1 MTPEFESFIAPA
13 RARPQLWRLVVGFFL
28 ALSIYAVVAFGL
40 IFGVFLRRD
49 GMANADWAGDVAEG
63 SSPFGVV
70 ILLFTFAGMM
80 LGAILAA
87 RWLHKRKA
95 GTLFGRA
102 PRVLR
107 DFVIAAV
114 VAGGFLGLSLFVW
127 SLAFDAVPGV
137 PAETWVTFLALALI
151 GLLIQTGAEEVLFR
165 GYVMQQLAA
174 RFAAP
179 AVWLGVQALL
189 FGLVHANPG
198 GALATGLLV
207 VAAATGFGLVAG
219 DLTART
225 GSIGAAWGFH
235 FVNNFAALLILGTEG
250 SLSGLALYR
259 TPYGMNDLGLM
270 APLIAFDILVMVAI
284 WLVLRRILGTR

>member
-1 MTPEFESFIAPA
+1 VTPEFENFIAPA
-13 RARPQLWRLVVGFFL
+13 RARPQVWRLVVGFVL
-28 ALSIYAVVAFGL
+28 ALAIYAVSAFGL
-40 IFGVFLRRD
+40 IFWVFLDRD
-49 GMANADWAGDVAEG
+49 GFSGGDWATDVAEG
-63 SSPFGVV
+63 SSPTGVV
-70 ILLFTFAGMM
+70 ILLMTFAGML
-80 LGAILAA
+80 LGAALSA
-87 RWLHKRKA
+87 RLLHKRRA

-107 DFVIAAV
+107 DFVISAGIVTCFLAV
-114 VAGGFLGLSLFVW
+114 SLFLW

-137 PAETWVTFLALALI
+137 PTETWLSFLALAVL

-179 AVWLGVQALL
+179 AIWLGVQAVL

-198 GALATGLLV
+198 NAPVTSLIV
-207 VAAATGFGLVAG
+207 IAAATAFGLVAG

-235 FVNNFAALLILGTEG
+235 FVNNFAALLILGTQG
-250 SLSGLALYR
+250 SLSGLALFK
-259 TPYGMNDLGLM
+259 TPYGMTDHGLL
-270 APLIAFDILVMVAI
+270 APLIAFDVLIMVLA
-284 WLVLRRILGTR
+284 WLTLRRILGNR